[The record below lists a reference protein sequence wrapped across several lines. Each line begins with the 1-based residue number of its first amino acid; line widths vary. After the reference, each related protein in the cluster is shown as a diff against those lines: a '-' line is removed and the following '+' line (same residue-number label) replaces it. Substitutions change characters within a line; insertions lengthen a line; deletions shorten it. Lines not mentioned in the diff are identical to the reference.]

1 MGRRWS
7 DSARRAPSSRTGARP
22 ASARSGRCS
31 RWGAGQRRF
40 TTPKP
45 WRRRRPATGTAR
57 GRCPRAAREPGT
69 PAGALDALRVARER
83 APQRADILKLE
94 GDIAVT
100 VGNTQAGL
108 DAYQAALALEPHY
121 VQVYVDVGKTH
132 EARGDPR
139 AAEASFRAALE
150 ILPTHAEAALAL
162 ANLYRRSGSP
172 AGGGG

>member
-22 ASARSGRCS
+22 ASARSGRCW

-45 WRRRRPATGTAR
+45 WRRRRPATWTSR
-57 GRCPRAAREPGT
+57 WRCPRAAWQPATRPARRT
-69 PAGALDALRVARER
+69 PLRVARER

-100 VGNTQAGL
+100 LGNTQAGL
-108 DAYQAALALEPHY
+108 DAYQAALALDPHY

-132 EARGDPR
+132 EARGDAR

-150 ILPTHAEAALAL
+150 ILPTPAGAALAL
-162 ANLYRRSGSP
+162 ATLYRR
-172 AGGGG
+172 AAR